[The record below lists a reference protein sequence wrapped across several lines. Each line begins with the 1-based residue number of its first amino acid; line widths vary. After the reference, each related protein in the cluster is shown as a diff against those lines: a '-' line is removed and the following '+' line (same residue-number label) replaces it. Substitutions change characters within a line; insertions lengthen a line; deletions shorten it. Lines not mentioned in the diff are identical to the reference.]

1 MYLQEQSMLGED
13 DEEPDEEDEDV
24 EVGKDVADDQKNF
37 LNKKIKKSSI
47 DVGLEE

>member
-1 MYLQEQSMLGED
+1 MLGDD
-13 DEEPDEEDEDV
+13 DEEPDEEDDEVEEGQDV
-24 EVGKDVADDQKNF
+24 GGDQKNF